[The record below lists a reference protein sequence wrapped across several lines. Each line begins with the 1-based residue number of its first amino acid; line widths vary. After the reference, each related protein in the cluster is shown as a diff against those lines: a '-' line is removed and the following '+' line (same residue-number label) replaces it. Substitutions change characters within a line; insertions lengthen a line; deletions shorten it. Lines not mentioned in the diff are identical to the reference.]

1 MKTKRLLTHIPL
13 FVFILIISASAF
25 AKEELVESKWAAQP
39 VTIDG
44 LGDDWEGDAFTTEK
58 KVKVDYAV
66 RNDAQNMYVL
76 FIFKDP
82 EYLSTVNATGI
93 TLYYNTEGKKKKD
106 HAFNF
111 VQRKVGPDELIAY
124 LESRGEVLSEE
135 QKQSI
140 KAKPA
145 YTIFMTDRVGKKDEE
160 ISERVQAADAQKAGF
175 KISKKGSEFIY
186 EFRVPLIKSETS
198 PRGMGV
204 EPGQTVKIG
213 FEWGGMTKELAER
226 LKNQGGGISQE
237 GRAGGMIDTRSG
249 TSGAPT
255 GASRRM
261 PKKYDFWFDV
271 KLAENQ

>member
-1 MKTKRLLTHIPL
+1 M
-13 FVFILIISASAF
+13 LIISASGF

-44 LGDDWEGDAFTTEK
+44 LGDDWEGDVFVTEK
-58 KVKVDYAV
+58 KMKVDYAV
-66 RNDAQNMYVL
+66 RNDAQSMYVL
-76 FIFKDP
+76 FIFRDP

-93 TLYYNTEGKKKKD
+93 TLYYNTEGKKNKD

-111 VQRKVGPDELIAY
+111 ALRKVGPDELIAY

-140 KAKPA
+140 KTKPA
-145 YTIFMTDRVGKKDEE
+145 YNVFMTDRVGKKDEE
-160 ISERVQAADAQKAGF
+160 ISEKAQTADAQKPGF

-237 GRAGGMIDTRSG
+237 GRAAGIIDTRSG
-249 TSGAPT
+249 TGGAPSGA
-255 GASRRM
+255 SKRM

>member
-13 FVFILIISASAF
+13 FVFILIISVSGF
-25 AKEELVESKWAAQP
+25 AREELVESKWAAQP
-39 VTIDG
+39 LTIDG
-44 LGDDWEGDAFTTEK
+44 LGDDWEGVVFITEK

-76 FIFKDP
+76 FIFKDKK
-82 EYLSTVNATGI
+82 YLSTVNFTGI
-93 TLYYNTEGKKKKD
+93 TLYYSTEGKKKKD

-111 VQRKVGPDELIAY
+111 AQRKVGPDELIAY

-145 YTIFMTDRVGKKDEE
+145 YNIFMTDRVGKKDEE
-160 ISERVQAADAQKAGF
+160 ISEKFQAAGAQRPGF
-175 KISKKGSEFIY
+175 KMSRKGSELIY

-204 EPGQTVKIG
+204 DPGQTIKIG
-213 FEWGGMTKELAER
+213 FEWGGMTKALAER

-237 GRAGGMIDTRSG
+237 GRAGGTIDSRRTTG
-249 TSGAPT
+249 GAPS

-271 KLAENQ
+271 KLAANQ